1 MSGTPGEER
10 FLKWFSFALI
20 PLFLLQAVLSNRLAA
35 WLHPEP
41 VEVSQTQR
49 MDKKV
54 ASVLR
59 AIGFLS
65 GYRVLVGHVFWIKVL
80 QYYGDSDNAGDRY
93 SKLYDYCSLASDLNP
108 KFTAPYTFGGAVLA
122 FQLKRQDE
130 AIRLLQKGINSN
142 PGEMRLKLML
152 AALAY
157 QNLEQY
163 DKVIPFLEAQI
174 LRGDAPYM
182 LINILANTYSKVG
195 RYDDAIRLFKKIIHE
210 TDSQETRIEAAQKLQ
225 EIYTLAK
232 SAKDKMKPP
241 LHTNK
246 HR

>member
-1 MSGTPGEER
+1 V
-10 FLKWFSFALI
+10 FSFLLI
-20 PLFLLQAVLSNRLAA
+20 PLFLTQAMLSNRLAA
-35 WLHPEP
+35 WVHPE
-41 VEVSQTQR
+41 EAEASQTLR

-108 KFTAPYTFGGAVLA
+108 KFTAPYTFGGATLA

-142 PGEMRLKLML
+142 PGEIRLKLML
-152 AALAY
+152 AALVY
-157 QNLEQY
+157 QNLQEY
-163 DKVIPFLEAQI
+163 DKVIPFLEAQVM
-174 LRGDAPYM
+174 RGDAPYM

-195 RYDDAIRLFKKIIHE
+195 RYEDAIRLFKKIIRE
-210 TDSQETRIEAAQKLQ
+210 TDSPETRIQAAQKLQ
-225 EIYTLAK
+225 EIYNITRSGQSAQNGKAGSK
-232 SAKDKMKPP
+232 SHGKK
-241 LHTNK
+241 
-246 HR
+246 